1 MHFESCGVLPR
12 TVNDLQEART
22 ELVKSGAVICGP
34 IDCTEAGT
42 RAFAEKMFGDR
53 LRALPNGAR
62 VFEGGEHD
70 ITRVQATNLKTTPC
84 HTDGFAYGDLYPD
97 FILLSCVRESKVGGE
112 SILVDGY
119 KVLEALAAD
128 PELAWAAIA
137 LRECQIDQTETGM
150 QTSLS
155 PICMDNGNGRIMVRR
170 TLEQRPAE
178 TSVDPEKD
186 QLMIELWHDSI
197 DEASTLAPKFKLLP
211 GQVVIV
217 DNYRLMHGRRPY
229 EDLNRMLW
237 RVWVWSDDCL
247 GVPPLRLASD
257 TRYASSGGQNSDT
270 KMMSSNLLISF

>member
-1 MHFESCGVLPR
+1 MNFESCGVLPR
-12 TVNDLQEART
+12 ILNDLEEAKA
-22 ELVKSGAVICGP
+22 ELADSGAVIFEP
-34 IDCTEAGT
+34 IACTEAGT
-42 RAFAEKMFGDR
+42 RAFAQEMFGDR
-53 LRALPNGAR
+53 LRALPKGAR

-97 FILLSCVRESKVGGE
+97 FMLLSCVKESEVGGE

-128 PELAWAAIA
+128 AQLSWTARA
-137 LRECQIDQTETGM
+137 LRERKIDQTETGM

-155 PICMDNGNGRIMVRR
+155 PICMDNGSGRTMVRR

-178 TSVDPEKD
+178 TSEDPEKD
-186 QLMIELWHDSI
+186 QQMIDLWRHSI
-197 DEASTLAPKFKLLP
+197 DTASSLAPQFKLLP
-211 GQVVIV
+211 GQVVVV

-237 RVWVWSDDCL
+237 RVWVWTEDCL
-247 GVPPLRLASD
+247 NVPDMPLASD
-257 TRYASSGGQNSDT
+257 TRYAAAGG
-270 KMMSSNLLISF
+270 